1 MSSPPLPARCSSRGL
16 FSSTVIMFQYSVENY
31 CKAVA
36 ATMATKIV
44 RMMMALIVLVMGIA
58 CAVVLFCL
66 VSLNGS
72 DLLLLY

>member
-44 RMMMALIVLVMGIA
+44 RMMMALIVLMGIA

>member
-1 MSSPPLPARCSSRGL
+1 
-16 FSSTVIMFQYSVENY
+16 MFQYSVENY

-72 DLLLLY
+72 GLLLLY